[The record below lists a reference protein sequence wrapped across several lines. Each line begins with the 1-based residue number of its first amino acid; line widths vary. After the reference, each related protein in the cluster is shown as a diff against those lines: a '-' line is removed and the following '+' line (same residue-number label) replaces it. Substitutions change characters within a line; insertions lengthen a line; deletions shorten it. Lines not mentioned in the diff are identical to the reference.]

1 MTKGIRETL
10 VGVFVIVGVIIFIML
25 YIWLSGK
32 IFFRNTYDVQV
43 YFDDVEGL
51 RVGDPVLVFGIE
63 KGKVKSLQITSDHVD
78 VVLAMDRDVFLPDDT
93 EITIRAV
100 SYIGAD
106 KYVKVTPGRGD
117 KIPQVYHGTGGSLEL
132 EALATQFDSLMK
144 AFGTIKMPDLDVAVR
159 KLSADI
165 NRSMERLL
173 IMFEGPV
180 DKIEMLVMKIDSLS
194 MLLKG
199 DGTVG
204 HLLKSDEL
212 YQELRET
219 NLALKALIQDINENP
234 KKYINIKV
242 F

>member
-1 MTKGIRETL
+1 MTKGVRETL
-10 VGVFVIVGVIIFIML
+10 VGIFVILGVIVFILL
-25 YIWLSGK
+25 YTWLSGK
-32 IFFRNTYDVQV
+32 IFFSNTYDIRV

-51 RVGDPVLVFGIE
+51 KAGDPVLVFGIE
-63 KGKVKSLQITSDHVD
+63 KGKVKSLTIEGDHVD

-106 KYVKVTPGRGD
+106 KYVKITPGKGAN
-117 KIPQVYHGTGGSLEL
+117 IPEVYYGTGGSLEL
-132 EALATQFDSLMK
+132 ESIAIQIDSLIQR
-144 AFGTIKMPDLDVAVR
+144 FGTIKMPDLDVAVR

-165 NRSMERLL
+165 SKSIERLL
-173 IMFEGPV
+173 AMFEEPV
-180 DKIEMLVMKIDSLS
+180 AKVDMLVARMDSLS

-199 DGTVG
+199 DGTIG
-204 HLLKSDEL
+204 QLLKSDEL